1 MTTEFKLR
9 KIPKD
14 NQIEHTVDYIKACGI
29 HRSQMAGVNDLYEKA
44 SLVCDKFQLKSLI
57 DLAYLSVNTTVAVDE
72 NLICTPFTL
81 ANTLCEYCNIL
92 SEKIKNGQ
100 VQDYE
105 NNLLSHRHILKLLLW
120 IESYNFPNEKQK
132 ASLVNDIRLIAKEY
146 LNLRHKS
153 TESNKHRQLGPL
165 PREYVV
171 AIALHFLFL
180 DVYDDTILG
189 AVYSDERILETV
201 KDNKNIL
208 LEDSLKNETK
218 DLYQLNSR
226 IVYDLDTDQVISLR
240 RGFQMINGIL
250 EVNYPTY
257 AKAGRTIH
265 PSHIQYLN
273 TWFGKYHNL
282 RAKYITSQNCTCII
296 HC

>member
-1 MTTEFKLR
+1 
-9 KIPKD
+9 
-14 NQIEHTVDYIKACGI
+14 
-29 HRSQMAGVNDLYEKA
+29 MAGVNDLYEKA

-57 DLAYLSVNTTVAVDE
+57 DLAFLSVNTTVAVDE
-72 NLICTPFTL
+72 NLICTPFTF

-100 VQDYE
+100 VQDYA

-165 PREYVV
+165 PKEYLV

-201 KDNKNIL
+201 KDNKTIL
-208 LEDSLKNETK
+208 LEDSLKN
-218 DLYQLNSR
+218 
-226 IVYDLDTDQVISLR
+226 
-240 RGFQMINGIL
+240 F
-250 EVNYPTY
+250 
-257 AKAGRTIH
+257 
-265 PSHIQYLN
+265 
-273 TWFGKYHNL
+273 
-282 RAKYITSQNCTCII
+282 TSSTVLG
-296 HC
+296 